1 MQRYYSKEDYMTLK
15 ANGSW
20 QFPERI
26 ELCEVPFYSEK
37 LKEYPFNSNL
47 YFDLKNTYSIHASF
61 IGFLINAK
69 SKAEK
74 QGCDLVL
81 DLSEEVH
88 RLFKL
93 LKVHDYFL
101 GTKQKKQ
108 KTA

>member
-1 MQRYYSKEDYMTLK
+1 MTLK
-15 ANGSW
+15 TNGSW

-37 LKEYPFNSNL
+37 LKDYPVNANL
-47 YFDLKNTYSIHASF
+47 HFDLKNTHSIHASF

-69 SKAEK
+69 NKAEK
-74 QGCDLVL
+74 HGCELVL
-81 DLSEEVH
+81 ELSEDVQ

-93 LKVHDYFL
+93 LKVHDYFAVK
-101 GTKQKKQ
+101 TNNK